1 MITATP
7 PDLLTIL
14 TFVVSILL
22 PLLVGL
28 VTKVVTHSG
37 VKAILLAFLS
47 AVLGF
52 LNELIR
58 ALTTGDPFDLWT
70 AVILWVGIFIIAV
83 GMHFGVW
90 RPIGASTK
98 AQAALGGGG
107 APGPNV
113 V

>member
-1 MITATP
+1 VINIVT

-14 TFVVSILL
+14 TFVVSIVL

-28 VTKVVTHSG
+28 VTKVVTHPG
-37 VKAILLAFLS
+37 AKALLLAFLA

-70 AVILWVGIFIIAV
+70 AIITWLGIFIVAV
-83 GMHFGVW
+83 AMHFGIWKPV
-90 RPIGASTK
+90 GASTK
-98 AQAALGGGG
+98 AQAALGGGT
-107 APGPNV
+107 PQPPNAV
-113 V
+113 